1 MVQLTTFKAGLRS
14 RDLVSSLEKNPP
26 KTMAEMLLKAQKY
39 MNAEDALAA
48 IKDADR
54 PGDKGRKEDDRR
66 GQKQDRPDRRISDEI
81 KDEHYLK
88 WPRPLHSSPNV
99 RDKSKYCR
107 FHKDHGHYTED
118 CRDLKKQ
125 IEELIRREKLQK
137 FVKKGEHSKFREEN
151 KGQQGSSSR
160 NDGRQSQPPQNVVGE
175 IQTIAGGPTTGGSFK
190 SLKKTHQRQ
199 VNSVHVTHL
208 PKQRRIYQDMTFNE
222 SDSRGVKQPHND
234 PLLKLDP
241 KRLRPFDSPLVS
253 FSGDR
258 VYPRGIVMLTVT
270 VGTDPKQLTRQ
281 IDFLVVDS
289 PSSYNVIIGRPAL
302 NKWKASTSTYC
313 LKMKF
318 PTDDGVGEVKGDQVL
333 ARECYQAVLA
343 AKENHTWIVEEEEE
357 EKVEA
362 LEVVE
367 LIEGEMTK
375 TTRIGTTLSPEMRT
389 RLIQFLRE
397 NLDVFAWSHDNMP
410 GISSEVIQHKLNVD
424 PEKRLV
430 KQRRR
435 TFAPERDQA
444 IADKVNKLLTAGF
457 IREVYYPDWLANVV
471 LIKMADE
478 DQDKTAF
485 ITSQG
490 LYCYKV
496 MPFGLKNAG
505 ATYQRLVNRM
515 FVKQIGRN
523 VEVYVDDML
532 VKSKEEL
539 EHLDDLKETFDT
551 LKQYQMKLNPS
562 KCVFGVASGKFLGFM
577 VSQRGIEA
585 NPKKVQAI
593 LNMASPKSVKEV
605 QKLTGRIAALNR
617 FVSRA
622 TDKCLPFFKTLKQAF
637 EWTDECEAAFQELK
651 HYLSNPPLL
660 SPSKEGENLYLYLA
674 VSSTAVSAALIREEN
689 RKQLLVYYVSQAFQ
703 GAEFRYPKIEK
714 ITFALI
720 IASRKLRQYFEANPI
735 VVMTDQPIKKSMNRP
750 EAAGRMTDGSSAQK
764 RGGVGVVITT
774 PEGEILKYGVQL
786 RFPATNNEAEYEGIL
801 TGLRLG
807 RELGAKNLLVQND
820 SKLIIGQVRGEYE
833 AKEER
838 MQKYLRL
845 TKRLIQEFEKVEF
858 VRISRS
864 QNMVID
870 EVSKIASS
878 EETEPRAD
886 LMMEIQRNPSIEEVS
901 TLTVEG
907 INNWMMPIISFLQ
920 DGHLPQNADEARKIK
935 KRSARFTILND
946 ALYKRGFSMPYL
958 RCVDEGEA
966 EYVLREVHEGIYG
979 DHAGP
984 KSLVRKI
991 TRAGFF
997 WPTMQ
1002 EDAARFVKKC
1012 DKCQR
1017 FENVQRLP
1025 SEKLTTI
1032 TSPWPFAQWGIDIV
1046 GPLPQGKGQTIIS
1059 DNGRQFDSQSFR
1071 GFCSGLGI
1079 KNKFSSPGHPQA
1091 NGQTEV
1097 TNRTLLKIIKTKLDD
1112 AKGAWP
1118 EELPNVLWAYRTTVR
1133 TPTGETPF
1141 RLTYGTEAVI
1151 LVEVGITSTRRE
1163 AFNKEENDDLL
1174 RVDLD
1179 CLDEVRDK
1187 AFSKMTKYQKKMTD
1201 YYNRRVKLRRLNIR
1215 DLVLR
1220 KVTQM

>member
-1 MVQLTTFKAGLRS
+1 MTDSPFTTAVLDCPVPSKFRLPQLEPFNRLKDPQDHLNTFKTTLGLQQPPDEILCRSFPTTLRGAAREWFTKLPTSSIDTFEQLSNAFLRHFIGGQRPKRTADHLLTVRQGEKETLRSYVQRFTRETLEVDEADNMVQLTTFKAGLRS
-14 RDLVSSLEKNPP
+14 RDL
-26 KTMAEMLLKAQKY
+26 
-39 MNAEDALAA
+39 
-48 IKDADR
+48 
-54 PGDKGRKEDDRR
+54 
-66 GQKQDRPDRRISDEI
+66 
-81 KDEHYLK
+81 
-88 WPRPLHSSPNV
+88 
-99 RDKSKYCR
+99 
-107 FHKDHGHYTED
+107 
-118 CRDLKKQ
+118 
-125 IEELIRREKLQK
+125 
-137 FVKKGEHSKFREEN
+137 
-151 KGQQGSSSR
+151 
-160 NDGRQSQPPQNVVGE
+160 
-175 IQTIAGGPTTGGSFK
+175 
-190 SLKKTHQRQ
+190 
-199 VNSVHVTHL
+199 
-208 PKQRRIYQDMTFNE
+208 
-222 SDSRGVKQPHND
+222 
-234 PLLKLDP
+234 LKLDP
-241 KRLRPFDSPLVS
+241 NRLRPFDSPLVS

-258 VYPRGIVMLTVT
+258 VYLRGIVTLTVT
-270 VGTDPKQLTRQ
+270 VGTDPKQLTHQ

-318 PTDDGVGEVKGDQVL
+318 PMGDGVGEVKGDQVL
-333 ARECYQAVLA
+333 ARECYQAILA
-343 AKENHTWIVEEEEE
+343 AKENHAWIVEEEEG

-367 LIEGEMTK
+367 LIEGETTK
-375 TTRIGTTLSPEMRT
+375 TTKIRTTLSPEMRT

-397 NLDVFAWSHDNMP
+397 NLDVFAWSHDDMP
-410 GISSEVIQHKLNVD
+410 GISSEVIQHRLNVD
-424 PEKRLV
+424 PEKRPV

-444 IADKVNKLLTAGF
+444 IADEVNKLLTAGF

-523 VEVYVDDML
+523 VEVYIDNML

-551 LKQYQMKLNPS
+551 LKQYQMKLNPR
-562 KCVFGVASGKFLGFM
+562 KCVFGVASEKFLGFM

-585 NPKKVQAI
+585 NPEKVQAI

-637 EWTDECEAAFQELK
+637 EWTDECEAAFQEMK

-674 VSSTAVSAALIREEN
+674 VSSTAVSAALIGEEN
-689 RKQLLVYYVSQAFQ
+689 RKQLPVYYVSQAFQ
-703 GAEFRYPKIEK
+703 GAEFKYPKIEK

-720 IASRKLRQYFEANPI
+720 VASPKLRTAIKAQALADFIAEFTYTDEPSPATGDEAWM
-735 VVMTDQPIKKSMNRP
+735 VQTD
-750 EAAGRMTDGSSAQK
+750 DSSAQK
-764 RGGVGVVITT
+764 RGGAGVVITT
-774 PEGEILKYGVQL
+774 PEGEILKYGIRL
-786 RFPATNNEAEYEGIL
+786 RFPATNNEAKYEGIL

-820 SKLIIGQVRGEYE
+820 SKVIIGQIRGEYE

-858 VRISRS
+858 VQIPRS
-864 QNMVID
+864 QNMAAD

-878 EETEPRAD
+878 EETEPRAY
-886 LMMEIQRNPSIEEVS
+886 LMMEIQRNPSIEKVS

-907 INNWMMPIISFLQ
+907 INNWMTPIISFLQ

-958 RCVDEGEA
+958 RCVDEEEA
-966 EYVLREVHEGIYG
+966 EYVLREVHEGICG

-984 KSLVRKI
+984 KSL
-991 TRAGFF
+991 
-997 WPTMQ
+997 
-1002 EDAARFVKKC
+1002 
-1012 DKCQR
+1012 
-1017 FENVQRLP
+1017 
-1025 SEKLTTI
+1025 
-1032 TSPWPFAQWGIDIV
+1032 PFAQWGIDIV
-1046 GPLPQGKGQTIIS
+1046 GPLSQGKGQVKFLLVAIDYFTTWVEAEALATITEARIQGFVWKNIVCRFGIPQTIIS
-1059 DNGRQFDSQSFR
+1059 DNGRQFDSHSFR
-1071 GFCSGLGI
+1071 DFCSGLGI

-1091 NGQTEV
+1091 NGQMEV
-1097 TNRTLLKIIKTKLDD
+1097 TNRTLLKIINTKLDD
-1112 AKGAWP
+1112 SKGAWP

-1133 TPTGETPF
+1133 TPT
-1141 RLTYGTEAVI
+1141 
-1151 LVEVGITSTRRE
+1151 
-1163 AFNKEENDDLL
+1163 
-1174 RVDLD
+1174 
-1179 CLDEVRDK
+1179 
-1187 AFSKMTKYQKKMTD
+1187 
-1201 YYNRRVKLRRLNIR
+1201 
-1215 DLVLR
+1215 
-1220 KVTQM
+1220 